1 MRNSGHLPQ
10 ADRLECAVKA
20 SIQRSGTLTMGAE
33 TVSDSAMQPLTMVLR
48 SLGELQQKLT
58 FSLG

>member
-1 MRNSGHLPQ
+1 MRNSGLMPQ
-10 ADRLECAVKA
+10 ADPLEWAVK
-20 SIQRSGTLTMGAE
+20 IQRSGTLTMGAE

-58 FSLG
+58 FSLR